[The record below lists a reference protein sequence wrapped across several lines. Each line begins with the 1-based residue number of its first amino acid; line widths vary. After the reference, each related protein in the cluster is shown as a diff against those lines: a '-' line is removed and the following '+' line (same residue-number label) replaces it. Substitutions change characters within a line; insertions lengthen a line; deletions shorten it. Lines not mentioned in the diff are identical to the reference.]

1 MGYLLRYIILPL
13 CALCVM
19 IVFQSCKQTVSE
31 KQEEVKVSECL
42 REKNEGVV
50 DENPEK
56 DGVSLWR

>member
-19 IVFQSCKQTVSE
+19 IVFRSCKQAVSE
-31 KQEEVKVSECL
+31 KQEEV
-42 REKNEGVV
+42 NERRCV